1 MSDEQ
6 EIVLTKRNHKL
17 LNIARICEIVAWVV
31 LAAYI
36 LYGFNTYQN
45 NNQYS
50 QPYQLIDSSI
60 FEYFYFYFSIAVD
73 IGLIIIQGVVGL
85 LTLYGV
91 SYGLKML
98 VETDVNYRLS
108 AGEKSNGG

>member
-31 LAAYI
+31 LVAFI
-36 LYGFNTYQN
+36 LSGFITYQN
-45 NNQYS
+45 NYHLAES
-50 QPYQLIDSSI
+50 SFSSI
-60 FEYFYFYFSIAVD
+60 SDYFYFYFNIAVV
-73 IGLIIIQGVVGL
+73 IGLIILKGAVGF
-85 LTLYGV
+85 LTLYGI

-108 AGEKSNGG
+108 AGVKSNGG